1 MNKINWKYSI
11 SVVALGLL
19 VLTFKPILPA
29 TEKNCLIAK
38 GVVADI
44 YEGGYKDA
52 VLELKDDERTYYV
65 NRGLLRGLDL
75 LRLKEELINQ
85 NVSLKYPRYWTPL
98 DPMGAVKQIS
108 KIELGDKIVFNEM
121 K

>member
-11 SVVALGLL
+11 SVVVLGLL

-29 TEKNCLIAK
+29 TEKNCLIAN

-52 VLELKDDERTYYV
+52 VLKLKDDERLYYV
-65 NRGLLRGLDL
+65 NRGLLRGLYL
-75 LRLKEELINQ
+75 LLLKEELINQ
-85 NVSLKYPRYWTPL
+85 NVTLKYPRYWTPL

-108 KIELGDKIVFNEM
+108 KIELGYKIVFNEM